1 MAQDL
6 KARDAELRKLLRV
19 VEQSPESTV
28 ITDLDGRIEFV
39 NDAF

>member
-19 VEQSPESTV
+19 VEQSPSTV
-28 ITDLDGRIEFV
+28 ITDLDGRIGL
-39 NDAF
+39 